1 MKFRAH
7 FLISNYVPRGNP
19 SDRKSL
25 IIVLF
30 ASGHWQKWSLEELTK
45 EKGGGKNATCHYL
58 LLLFLSCF
66 ALGGVGWELWH
77 FLSFIKWHYINPSR
91 LCSFCLVSKNF
102 LETRL
107 TPTEFVQN
115 QTSHYQIPPTV
126 RNTGNANIYLR
137 WSCYNSSRGFCFKL
151 PCQLM
156 ISIITGEANC
166 VATVKPIFVWL
177 LSLCDHFCSRVFEEC
192 HVCKLDIVLFVW

>member
-1 MKFRAH
+1 M
-7 FLISNYVPRGNP
+7 PRGNP

-45 EKGGGKNATCHYL
+45 EKGGGKMQLVIIYCCYFWVVL
-58 LLLFLSCF
+58 LWLGSGGSCD
-66 ALGGVGWELWH
+66 
-77 FLSFIKWHYINPSR
+77 IKWNYINPSR

-126 RNTGNANIYLR
+126 RNIGNANIYLR

-177 LSLCDHFCSRVFEEC
+177 LSLCDHFCSRVFEDC